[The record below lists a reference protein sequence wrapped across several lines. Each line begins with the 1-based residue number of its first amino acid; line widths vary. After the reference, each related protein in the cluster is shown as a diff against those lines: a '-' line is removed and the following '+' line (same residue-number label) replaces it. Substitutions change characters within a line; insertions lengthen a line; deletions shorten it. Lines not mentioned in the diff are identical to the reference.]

1 MILLSM
7 CLSGHGGE
15 PGAGEVPIL
24 GSDEEPG
31 AEATVWLLSQM
42 AESLCPSGE
51 EGSTGKKQQEIAFT
65 RGEWRRRLSR
75 AFVGEERSQTENWE
89 PGELMGYHDG

>member
-1 MILLSM
+1 MILVSM

-31 AEATVWLLSQM
+31 ARGDSLVAFSDGRVTVLQERKALLERSNRTS
-42 AESLCPSGE
+42 AFTRGSGE
-51 EGSTGKKQQEIAFT
+51 EG
-65 RGEWRRRLSR
+65 
-75 AFVGEERSQTENWE
+75 
-89 PGELMGYHDG
+89 